1 MSGDKKL
8 PKTVDCGDKRM
19 DHVSRDIPED
29 REVWMSYTEAAR
41 ALGIDV
47 GSVKKRAR
55 RRGWRR
61 QPGNDGTTR
70 IAVPRDAL
78 GDVPRDVSKDGRGDT
93 STPKMA
99 LSPGTSPETDAAIQA
114 LQGQIAAVEN
124 HNATLREQLAKAEDR
139 AERAEERAEKA
150 EQRLIDELVR
160 LAGSQHAQVPET
172 NGLDEAETAEVL
184 AELEAESAGH
194 AEPGDGQLAAVPDS
208 DPTAE
213 SHDSG
218 EGRSELPALPDTDNR
233 GAPPAPRSW
242 WRRLISR
249 APRRAL

>member
-1 MSGDKKL
+1 MERSEAKSPKAPIPRGSPALTQSVRKLKSANKAAGLRPAGCESGLLRSPLRRLDHVPHRVPPDHVGGQKA
-8 PKTVDCGDKRM
+8 PQTVDCGDKRM

-78 GDVPRDVSKDGRGDT
+78 GGVPRDVSKDGRGDT

-124 HNATLREQLAKAEDR
+124 HNATLREQLAKAED
-139 AERAEERAEKA
+139 
-150 EQRLIDELVR
+150 
-160 LAGSQHAQVPET
+160 
-172 NGLDEAETAEVL
+172 
-184 AELEAESAGH
+184 
-194 AEPGDGQLAAVPDS
+194 
-208 DPTAE
+208 
-213 SHDSG
+213 
-218 EGRSELPALPDTDNR
+218 
-233 GAPPAPRSW
+233 
-242 WRRLISR
+242 
-249 APRRAL
+249 